1 MCRRT
6 GPRNGKKTKKK
17 KRNRLLFP
25 QQSSGYNL
33 ESIKI
38 TFSRGEE
45 PHDDSWCGLRVATV
59 GDGPKNKH
67 LPKLNVSPSREG
79 GGVARAQTHQL
90 IRHPTL
96 PHLLF
101 VSLGAMLN
109 ISVLSP
115 LPGQWCVASR
125 VGVCCGDLWGLG
137 GDADEVLAVNIGL
150 LKFTHTNTHTHTHTH
165 THTRTHAR
173 YSPPQKRNI
182 AA

>member
-1 MCRRT
+1 M
-6 GPRNGKKTKKK
+6 
-17 KRNRLLFP
+17 
-25 QQSSGYNL
+25 
-33 ESIKI
+33 
-38 TFSRGEE
+38 
-45 PHDDSWCGLRVATV
+45 VATV

-165 THTRTHAR
+165 THAHTQDIPPPKKEILQLN
-173 YSPPQKRNI
+173 YSLEQSKSQCLLKAVYFPGSVIQAGLNFQK
-182 AA
+182 